1 MEAEI
6 DGYEEGGW
14 EISGPIRKLFRGE
27 RRDAE
32 LVSNPA
38 VDPNSQV
45 IVREL
50 LQKVLLKD
58 ASGHRMDGGS
68 ASSSSSAAANQS
80 QGNQGGA
87 KQGLVEIRVRDGR
100 QYRIGDTHS
109 FKQPFSISG
118 RITAVKALEPPRP
131 TAPHAATVT
140 VDPNTGPDAA
150 AAAGSKNPRGAR
162 AGEDAAPA
170 PTAPAPPP
178 PQAQSGGGAPDAPP
192 NMNAAEAGLWAVIGQ
207 DPRVRQMRAESPLAF
222 DAAFRQATDE
232 TDMNA
237 GDIESIRR
245 RVEREGAPEVPDELF
260 DAAWQA
266 ASGDTQ
272 GARVTAER
280 VANMGRARRGETTGD
295 SRIVVGS
302 RVRVA
307 RAVREPTF
315 GWGNL
320 INHENAAQSS
330 MEGRVNEI
338 DEGRVY
344 RVSFPAIDESFVWNC
359 LGHELELVEPIVERT
374 PTDELQSSTESQATL
389 RPPEAKD
396 ALRRASGMLRAGDFD
411 GAIESCRK
419 GLDCSAEDTEL
430 QSLLTKAM
438 RAAVEARAEAG
449 VRDDADGEGDGA
461 LPAEFFCPITRDVM
475 TEPVLA
481 EDGFSYQKD
490 AIKQWL
496 GRLGSQRSPH
506 TNLPMGPTTTPNR
519 ALKAMIADRLST
531 APARGKATAVEAE
544 QPTPAPAQNKLA
556 SEDSSSE
563 LSQLSSKS
571 ALSALAPE
579 QDLPQTNDADA
590 GAGADADTDADVDLS
605 GVTWAAFLAA
615 ASLAMYGAQFDA
627 EGLDDVEDLVE
638 VDSDFTDQIGLKL
651 FERERLLRLGASR
664 AAILELMASCD
675 DVGGVSDEAS
685 AAETRAWLES
695 NGLQKFSAALV
706 EANGLRLCDVRA
718 DGAITNQ
725 QLAAGGVDKS
735 IKRSRFLRCANEL
748 RLAEKDS

>member
-1 MEAEI
+1 MEDELEAEI

-32 LVSNPA
+32 LMSNPT

-58 ASGHRMDGGS
+58 SSGHRMDGGS
-68 ASSSSSAAANQS
+68 ASSSPSAAANQS
-80 QGNQGGA
+80 QGGQGGA

-118 RITAVKALEPPRP
+118 RIAAVKALEPPRP

-150 AAAGSKNPRGAR
+150 SSAGSKNPGGAG
-162 AGEDAAPA
+162 AGEDTAPA
-170 PTAPAPPP
+170 PTAPPQPPA
-178 PQAQSGGGAPDAPP
+178 QAQSGGGA
-192 NMNAAEAGLWAVIGQ
+192 
-207 DPRVRQMRAESPLAF
+207 R
-222 DAAFRQATDE
+222 
-232 TDMNA
+232 
-237 GDIESIRR
+237 
-245 RVEREGAPEVPDELF
+245 
-260 DAAWQA
+260 
-266 ASGDTQ
+266 DTQ

-295 SRIVVGS
+295 SRIVIGS

-315 GWGNL
+315 GWGSL
-320 INHENAAQSS
+320 LDHRNAAQSS

-344 RVSFPAIDESFVWNC
+344 RVSFPAIDEIFVWNC
-359 LGHELELVEPIVERT
+359 LGHELELVEPVVERT
-374 PTDELQSSTESQATL
+374 PTYELQSSTESQATL